1 MRRPLCLSAFLTVV
15 VPTLGVLS
23 CPGASRAEVTP
34 IEVEAA
40 RMEFDRKAGVARFEG
55 EVRVRQADLEL
66 RCARLTATYS
76 KAGEVRT
83 LEIEGGLTVTLDA
96 QAGLTAR
103 AARATLDRA
112 TGELK
117 LSGEPEVVRGKDRL
131 RGEHI
136 VLFTE
141 TGRIVVEGARGVVHL
156 PRLRPTLPGL
166 PPSAATR
173 AP

>member
-1 MRRPLCLSAFLTVV
+1 MRRRVLLSALLTAM
-15 VPTLGVLS
+15 PLSLGVVLR
-23 CPGASRAEVTP
+23 PGASRAEVAP

-76 KAGEVRT
+76 KAGEVRF
-83 LEIEGGLTVTLDA
+83 LEIEGGLMVTLDA

-103 AARATLDRA
+103 AARATLDRE

-131 RGEHI
+131 RGERI
-136 VLFTE
+136 TLFTE

-156 PRLRPTLPGL
+156 PRLRPELPGL

-173 AP
+173 GP

>member
-76 KAGEVRT
+76 KAGEV
-83 LEIEGGLTVTLDA
+83 LAQFDDVVLIENGGHRRVPTSRVRLT
-96 QAGLTAR
+96 R
-103 AARATLDRA
+103 
-112 TGELK
+112 
-117 LSGEPEVVRGKDRL
+117 
-131 RGEHI
+131 
-136 VLFTE
+136 
-141 TGRIVVEGARGVVHL
+141 
-156 PRLRPTLPGL
+156 
-166 PPSAATR
+166 
-173 AP
+173 

>member
-1 MRRPLCLSAFLTVV
+1 MRRLARPFVLLTPVAF
-15 VPTLGVLS
+15 TLGLAML
-23 CPGASRAEVTP
+23 PGASRAENVP

-66 RCARLTATYS
+66 RCARLTANYS

-103 AARATLDRA
+103 AARATLDRE
-112 TGELK
+112 TGELR
-117 LSGEPEVVRGKDRL
+117 LAGEPEVVRGKDRL
-131 RGEHI
+131 RGQSI
-136 VLFTE
+136 VLFIE

-156 PRLRPTLPGL
+156 PKPRPTLPGL
-166 PPSAATR
+166 PPAAAR
-173 AP
+173 REP